1 LDECG
6 KEIEVE
12 PAAAE
17 DKHICVVCEV
27 EGVYMLGMPPTR
39 QKRRK
44 ESNRPK

>member
-1 LDECG
+1 
-6 KEIEVE
+6 
-12 PAAAE
+12 
-17 DKHICVVCEV
+17 VVCEV